1 MTLVH
6 TKNLTEVGEDI
17 GIDAGREMVKA
28 FRAANPEATTGYYIG
43 RQIIEQ
49 ILNQAGCVGINF
61 RKCLTETNQEHL
73 VYTGVDEEGK
83 DILSYAVVTNSGEL
97 TSQSA
102 IVADKTIWWDDN
114 GMDTLL
120 GND

>member
-17 GIDAGREMVKA
+17 GLEAGREMVKA
-28 FRAANPEATTGYYIG
+28 FKAANPEATTGYYIG

-49 ILNQAGCVGINF
+49 ILAQPGCVGINF
-61 RKCLTETNQEHL
+61 RKCLTETNEEHL
-73 VYTGVDEEGK
+73 VYTGVNEDGN
-83 DILSYAVVTNSGEL
+83 DILSYAVINNSGEL
-97 TSQSA
+97 TSQNG
-102 IVADKTIWWDDN
+102 IVADKTLWDDLF
-114 GMDTLL
+114 GDALL